1 MYAVPANLDLGRLIG
16 QDLTQICI
24 GKSCML
30 LYFARPTADFATT
43 PNDQIDSEGVR
54 DAFWG

>member
-1 MYAVPANLDLGRLIG
+1 
-16 QDLTQICI
+16 
-24 GKSCML
+24 ML